1 MTRDSQLIAKPVLWL
16 ILSMVSAISMSC
28 YVAKVWSANQSPHFS
43 DLYSSWWAAHELFL
57 RGRSP
62 YDPEVAHEIQAVIYG
77 ARRVAAYPGDDSA
90 LAGGFAYP
98 LYGASLLWPTVGI
111 SFPAVQKTFFCVS
124 ILAVLGSLACWLRA
138 FRFHPPSLQWL
149 TIAFLVF
156 GSFPVLQGLKL
167 QNLSLIAAG
176 FVAVAM
182 VLLSTEHLILAGVFM
197 AASTFKPQ
205 FTIVL
210 IPWLVCWISSDWRRR
225 RALAWS
231 FLATMLLLIGGS
243 ELLMPGW
250 VSDFLRIVRAYK
262 HYTFAR
268 SLLDL
273 WFGTSVSPFATAG
286 LMVALF
292 VLGWRN
298 RGRPANSAD
307 FFLTT
312 SITLAATLT
321 VIPTLAPHCQV
332 LLLPGFLSII
342 RYRSYIWASN
352 RFSRLLFVSVW
363 LLWAWPSI
371 AAAGLTLATIWLPV
385 NSWLQWWEMPLYTS
399 PVLPFAVLVTLG
411 WLISSRRI
419 GWEDQDIE
427 PSPS

>member
-1 MTRDSQLIAKPVLWL
+1 VTTDSQLIAKPVVWL
-16 ILSMVSAISMSC
+16 ILSMVSAISVSC

-43 DLYSSWWAAHELFL
+43 DLYAPWWAAHELFL

-62 YDPEVAHEIQAVIYG
+62 YRPEVAHEIQAVIYG
-77 ARRVAAYPGDDSA
+77 APRMAGYPGDDSA

-98 LYGASLLWPTVGI
+98 LYAASLLWPTVRM
-111 SFPAVQKTFFCVS
+111 SFPAVEKMFFCVS
-124 ILAVLGSLACWLRA
+124 VLAVLGSLACWLRA
-138 FRFHPPSLQWL
+138 LRFHPPPVQWL

-167 QNLSLIAAG
+167 ENLSLIAAALL
-176 FVAVAM
+176 AVTM
-182 VLLSTEHLILAGVFM
+182 VLLSTDHLILAGLFM

-250 VSDFLRIVRAYK
+250 IGDFLRIVRAYK

-273 WFGTSVSPFATAG
+273 WLGTRVAPFAAAG
-286 LMVALF
+286 LLVAVF
-292 VLGWRN
+292 VLCWRN
-298 RGRPANSAD
+298 RRRPANSAD

-312 SITLAATLT
+312 SLTLAATLT

-342 RYRSYIWASN
+342 RYRTYIWASS
-352 RFSRLLFVSVW
+352 RFSRLLLVSVW
-363 LLWAWPSI
+363 LLLAWPSI

-385 NSWLQWWEMPLYTS
+385 NSWLRWWEMPLYTS
-399 PVLPFAVLVTLG
+399 PVLPFAVFVVLG
-411 WLISSRRI
+411 WLVSRRI
-419 GWEDQDIE
+419 AWADQDIE
-427 PSPS
+427 PSP